1 MLSNLEIKRKIMHVF
16 IGLLLIVMI
25 YFQILSNLALF
36 LLIIAGFLLS
46 FICKY
51 AHLPFFSFML
61 KMFEREEQKSSFPG
75 KGMLF
80 LFIGALLVL
89 KLFEERIAL
98 AAIMILVLGDSVSHL
113 YGAKFGR
120 TKNIFNGHSQ
130 KLLEGTFAGTV
141 AGFIGAAIFV
151 PIPEAFLGS
160 LGAMIAEVVRI
171 DLNETTLDDNM
182 IVPLVAGTVM
192 YLVMMYL

>member
-1 MLSNLEIKRKIMHVF
+1 MHVSV
-16 IGLLLIVMI
+16 GLLLIVMV

-98 AAIMILVLGDSVSHL
+98 AAIIILVLGDSVSHL

-120 TKNIFNGHSQ
+120 TKNIFNGHSK
-130 KLLEGTFAGTV
+130 KLFEGTIAGTIF
-141 AGFIGAAIFV
+141 GFLGAAFFV
-151 PIPEAFLGS
+151 SIPEAIVASFC
-160 LGAMIAEVVRI
+160 AMVAEVIKI
-171 DLNETTLDDNM
+171 DFNDHTLDDNLV
-182 IVPLVAGTVM
+182 VPLVAGTVIFLMRM
-192 YLVMMYL
+192 YL